1 MSQHDKPKSKHTA
14 MARNK
19 HQRDILTHGDGLQLG
34 MKNEIQFTIG
44 SFQQIGV
51 LK

>member
-1 MSQHDKPKSKHTA
+1 MTNPKANIQPWQEINIRETFLL
-14 MARNK
+14 
-19 HQRDILTHGDGLQLG
+19 IGDGLQLG
-34 MKNEIQFTIG
+34 MKNDIQFTIG